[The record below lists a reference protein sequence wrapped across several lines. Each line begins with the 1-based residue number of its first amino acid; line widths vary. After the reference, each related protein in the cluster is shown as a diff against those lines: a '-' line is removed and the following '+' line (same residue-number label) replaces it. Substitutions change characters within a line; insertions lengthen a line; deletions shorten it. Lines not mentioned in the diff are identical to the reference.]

1 MATRRTAGAVSSI
14 PTSGRSGR
22 RCTEA
27 KSRDASTASPA
38 SSTSCRSRCGG
49 LNVADAT
56 SGDAEVLEMG
66 FDEVVLA
73 ANDPDHFE
81 RGFVR
86 FTVLGGRQ

>member
-1 MATRRTAGAVSSI
+1 MA
-14 PTSGRSGR
+14 
-22 RCTEA
+22 
-27 KSRDASTASPA
+27 
-38 SSTSCRSRCGG
+38 
-49 LNVADAT
+49 
-56 SGDAEVLEMG
+56 